1 MTKNI
6 INVTD
11 EMHEALQKIS
21 KTEDKVVAGIIRR
34 LVAEYLSK
42 EYGVE
47 LTQTIQ
53 TRRQSPAAKNNY
65 LHQI

>member
-1 MTKNI
+1 VTKKII

-53 TRRQSPAAKNNY
+53 LGGSRRSEE
-65 LHQI
+65 